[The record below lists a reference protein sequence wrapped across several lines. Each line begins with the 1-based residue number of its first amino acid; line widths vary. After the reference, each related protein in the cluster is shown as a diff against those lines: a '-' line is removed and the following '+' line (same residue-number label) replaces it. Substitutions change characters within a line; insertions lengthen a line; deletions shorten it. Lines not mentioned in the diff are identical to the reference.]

1 MGINIMVDISFDIVF
16 NNTELE
22 WKDLQFGV
30 RL

>member
-16 NNTELE
+16 NNTKLE

-30 RL
+30 RV